1 VGLMF
6 GKSIGIYI
14 SLVVVLIAAVYLIW
28 RLGGKQKLV
37 PPKKPV

>member
-1 VGLMF
+1 VL

-14 SLVVVLIAAVYLIW
+14 SLVVVLIGAVYLIW

-37 PPKKPV
+37 PPKTPA